1 MMLLGRISRD
11 TRKIADMV
19 PTPVAIYIL
28 RHKHPRLWGYG
39 FWASAM
45 QGMHEKGENH
55 CSRNGIQGIE
65 DNTNLALH
73 HFGALSFQDRV
84 RAEVKEFTEMVDL
97 VTFPIFDSTLQL
109 VNSGSMVFL
118 LDSFVCS
125 SQN

>member
-1 MMLLGRISRD
+1 
-11 TRKIADMV
+11 
-19 PTPVAIYIL
+19 
-28 RHKHPRLWGYG
+28 
-39 FWASAM
+39 M

-73 HFGALSFQDRV
+73 HLGALSFQDRV
-84 RAEVKEFTEMVDL
+84 SAEVKEFAEMIDL
-97 VTFPIFDSTLQL
+97 VAFPVFNSTLQL
-109 VNSGSMVFL
+109 VDSGSVVFL